1 MSTHYTEDINGWII
15 LDKPQNMSSNQVLR
29 KIQYMLKAKKAG
41 HIGTLDP
48 FATGVLPLAF
58 GEATKLIPYLEGT
71 EKTYEFTL
79 KFGIG
84 TNTDDTEGEICET
97 SEIIPSKDEILSI
110 IPSFT
115 GKIMQIPPKFSAIHI
130 NGERAYKLA
139 RDGNDFD
146 IPPRQIT
153 IKELKLLNYNQEQH
167 EAYFSVTC
175 SKGTYVRTLG
185 KDIAKR
191 LNTCGHLSSLRR
203 TKNGFFDL
211 SCTILLENLKNMVYE
226 DERLLSLLPVKTSL
240 RDIAVI
246 AVSEEEATK
255 LRHGQGLSPKAYQ
268 GFPLNTL
275 LAALYNDCLVAL
287 VRVEERRLSPI
298 RVFNL

>member
-84 TNTDDTEGEICET
+84 TNTDDTEGEVCET

-115 GKIMQIPPKFSAIHI
+115 GEITQIPPKFSAIHI

-167 EAYFSVTC
+167 EASFSVTC

-211 SCTILLENLKNMVYE
+211 SCTILLENLKNMLYKAEGATPV
-226 DERLLSLLPVKTSL
+226 LPVETFL
-240 RDIAVI
+240 CDITVI
-246 AVSEEEATK
+246 ALTK
-255 LRHGQGLSPKAYQ
+255 ADALRLKNGQHIDNKGISPFKNICA
-268 GFPLNTL
+268 GCLN
-275 LAALYNDCLVAL
+275 NKLVAL
-287 VRVEERRLSPI
+287 IEYRDEKIYPI
-298 RVFNL
+298 RVFNI